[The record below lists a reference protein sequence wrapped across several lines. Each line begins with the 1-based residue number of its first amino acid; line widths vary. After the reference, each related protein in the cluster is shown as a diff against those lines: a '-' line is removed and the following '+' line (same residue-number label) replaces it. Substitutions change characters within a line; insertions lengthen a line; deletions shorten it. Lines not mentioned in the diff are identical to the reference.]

1 MRLPHRLDALFKE
14 WERSAIDSNQRPNV
28 GCAFHSPEGVLI
40 RGRRFM
46 VIMRVSY
53 DHTIYYCSLR
63 LGRGEDTELRWGGL
77 PQMRVNPPPPP
88 PSSYRREPEEEDSS
102 SSEEEDQEPGRY
114 ILKRMDGE
122 VVPLPRAFD
131 RTFFEW
137 DRAAIAE
144 GPSREIKFDSQNQ
157 YILDQP
163 FSVVIYTTPEGTI
176 DHRFVALDGGEPA
189 ELLAI

>member
-1 MRLPHRLDALFKE
+1 MENH
-14 WERSAIDSNQRPNV
+14 
-28 GCAFHSPEGVLI
+28 
-40 RGRRFM
+40 
-46 VIMRVSY
+46 
-53 DHTIYYCSLR
+53 
-63 LGRGEDTELRWGGL
+63 
-77 PQMRVNPPPPP
+77 
-88 PSSYRREPEEEDSS
+88 
-102 SSEEEDQEPGRY
+102 EPGRY
-114 ILKRMDGE
+114 YLKRMDGE
-122 VVPLPRAFD
+122 LRPLPRAYD
-131 RTFFEW
+131 RIFFEW